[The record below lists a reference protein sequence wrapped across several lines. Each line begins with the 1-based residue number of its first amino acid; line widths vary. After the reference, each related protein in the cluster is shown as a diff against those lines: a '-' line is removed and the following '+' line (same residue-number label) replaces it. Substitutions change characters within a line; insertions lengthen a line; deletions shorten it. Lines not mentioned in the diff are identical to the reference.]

1 MCRVTRVGR
10 ASRRDVAVT
19 TEEGGAALGWVDF
32 LLLDGDFVCVT
43 REERHSVDLWGLA
56 AGFGYLGI
64 LDREFFKDEEGLKR
78 EKLERRNLWAGKEEI

>member
-1 MCRVTRVGR
+1 LCRVARVGR

-43 REERHSVDLWGLA
+43 REERHSVDLWDLA
-56 AGFGYLGI
+56 AGFGGLGI
-64 LDREFFKDEEGLKR
+64 LYRGIFQG
-78 EKLERRNLWAGKEEI
+78 

>member
-1 MCRVTRVGR
+1 LCRVARVGR

-43 REERHSVDLWGLA
+43 REGEAFCRSLGL
-56 AGFGYLGI
+56 GCWIWCLGI
-64 LDREFFKDEEGLKR
+64 LDREFFKDEERLKR

>member
-1 MCRVTRVGR
+1 LCHVTRVGR

-32 LLLDGDFVCVT
+32 LLLDGDFVYVT

-56 AGFGYLGI
+56 AGFGI
-64 LDREFFKDEEGLKR
+64 LEFWIGNFSRMKKG
-78 EKLERRNLWAGKEEI
+78 